1 MEAYEPDE
9 VDADAVVDDISDDED
24 VDKEYGDSSSSS
36 SRPIVVGDVVE
47 VLGGDR
53 PYAGVV
59 IGMIDETTCRLKY
72 FEFEAEVRLPL
83 DSLTRLMFT
92 GPSSVTNPED
102 IQLNT
107 KGIYQCKYATDQQYY
122 DAIVTALTTYGAQVT
137 YNAYGNSEEVPLAYL
152 KTLEK
157 TKSKKET
164 SALDKSLVPLVI
176 PENLKILPT
185 DTEEVTNIL
194 IHVET
199 PNFLLTSLQLHLSLV
214 VPRLSC
220 HAVVAIRKN

>member
-9 VDADAVVDDISDDED
+9 VDVDVVDDLSDDDDNDAE
-24 VDKEYGDSSSSS
+24 KEQDSSSSSS
-36 SRPIVVGDVVE
+36 SRPIGVGDVVE

-72 FEFEAEVRLPL
+72 FEFEAEVSLPL
-83 DSLTRLMFT
+83 DSLTRLIFT
-92 GPSSVTNPED
+92 GPSSVTIPDD

-122 DAIVTALTTYGAQVT
+122 DAIVTAITTHGAQVT

-152 KTLEK
+152 KTMEK
-157 TKSKKET
+157 TKSKKGST
-164 SALDKSLVPLVI
+164 PLDKSLVPLAI

-185 DTEEVTNIL
+185 DTEEVN
-194 IHVET
+194 HH
-199 PNFLLTSLQLHLSLV
+199 PCPCQLYL
-214 VPRLSC
+214 
-220 HAVVAIRKN
+220 